1 MFKSLAHH
9 SPAPNSYFMAYN
21 SHTSSMFENMLIDL
35 NGSRF
40 WLEEEEFTHYAP
52 IVRADELAR
61 RIEKRLQCK
70 LWESERAG
78 KEFEAYY
85 VGERLNKVE
94 IE

>member
-9 SPAPNSYFMAYN
+9 TPASNSYFMAYN
-21 SHTSSMFENMLIDL
+21 SHTSSMFENMLIVIGE
-35 NGSRF
+35 NRF
-40 WLEEEEFTHYAP
+40 FAEDEEFTHYAP
-52 IVRADELAR
+52 IVRDNELVR
-61 RIEKRLQCK
+61 NVEKRLQCK

-85 VGERLNKVE
+85 VGERLNRG

>member
-21 SHTSSMFENMLIDL
+21 SHTSSMFENMLIVL
-35 NGSRF
+35 NGGSRF
-40 WLEEEEFTHYAP
+40 WLEDEEFTHYAP
-52 IVRADELAR
+52 IVRDSELVR
-61 RIEKRLQCK
+61 NIEKRLQCK

-85 VGERLNKVE
+85 VGERLNGE